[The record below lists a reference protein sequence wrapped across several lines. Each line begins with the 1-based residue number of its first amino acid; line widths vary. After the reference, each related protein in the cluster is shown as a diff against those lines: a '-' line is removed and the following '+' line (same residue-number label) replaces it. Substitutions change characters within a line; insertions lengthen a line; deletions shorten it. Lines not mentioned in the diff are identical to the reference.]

1 MQSLAKRQRA
11 QRADAV
17 VGVDAGKYRHV
28 LVVRPR
34 NAADSRPVSFPVTR
48 AGFEYAADAMLKL
61 TADGVGDTAPSAILV
76 GVEVAGSYGA
86 TLAHFLR
93 ARGFDVV
100 NVLPSDTKRW
110 KEVTHHQALKTDEKD
125 ALGITDLV
133 SQGHYVGFAF
143 LDDVYGRLR
152 SHVSTRERFS
162 KQRRS
167 TLLRLKSTLE
177 TAFPEFERIFPAL
190 HRPTPIALLTAF
202 PGARAL
208 RAADI
213 AQVRQIA
220 RSASRNHVA
229 ESQIDALYSAAQHSI
244 ALPAAEE
251 AAEIGIPMMLKQLLL
266 CEQHI
271 AQLERR
277 MRAELQQLPESA
289 FLLSIP
295 GVQQVT
301 AATFLGCVGDVQ
313 SYASSRQ
320 ILCLAGLSLVESS
333 SGVRKGKQ
341 RISKRG
347 RPLLRQQA
355 YIFALR
361 SVRTGGIF
369 RERFDAMIARNG
381 GAKIKALTALSRLA
395 LRVMFSVAR
404 ERRSFVAS
412 AVAVHAVLFVAV
424 IAH

>member
-11 QRADAV
+11 QSADAV
-17 VGVDAGKYRHV
+17 VGVDAGKFRHV

-34 NAADSRPVSFPVTR
+34 NGRDSRPLSFPVTR
-48 AGFEYAADAMLKL
+48 EGFDYAAETVLNL
-61 TADGVGDTAPSAILV
+61 TADGVGDTAPSEILI
-76 GVEVAGSYGA
+76 GIEVAGTYGA

-93 ARGFDVV
+93 ARGFEVV

-110 KEVTHHQALKTDEKD
+110 KEVAHHQSLKTDEKD

-167 TLLRLKSTLE
+167 TILRLKSTLE
-177 TAFPEFERIFPAL
+177 TAFPEFERSFPAL
-190 HRPTPIALLTAF
+190 HRPTPIALLRAF
-202 PGARAL
+202 PNARSLHTADLAL
-208 RAADI
+208 
-213 AQVRQIA
+213 VHEIA
-220 RSASRNHVA
+220 RSASRNHASEAV
-229 ESQIDALYSAAQHSI
+229 IDALYLAAGNSL
-244 ALPAAEE
+244 ALPAAER
-251 AAEIGIPMMLKQLLL
+251 AAETAIPMMLQQLALCEEHIKQL
-266 CEQHI
+266 EK
-271 AQLERR
+271 R
-277 MRAELQQLPESA
+277 MRAELRLLPESA
-289 FLLSIP
+289 SLLSIP

-301 AATFLGCVGDVQ
+301 AATFLGCVGDVRT
-313 SYASSRQ
+313 YASSRQ

-333 SGVRKGKQ
+333 SGVRNGKQ

-355 YIFALR
+355 YVFALR
-361 SVRTGGIF
+361 SIRTGGIF
-369 RERFDAMIARNG
+369 RERFDQMVARNG

-404 ERRSFVAS
+404 ERRNFVGQS
-412 AVAVHAVLFVAV
+412 SLHIAVAH
-424 IAH
+424 